1 MTAQVHTMP
10 SLENAID
17 PTAEERAARPKFEFF
32 EGDELTSK
40 PTPIKFLIDGFIE
53 ENITGLVYGPSE
65 NGKSLVLLDWAF
77 CITNGIE
84 WEGRQTKQTEVLI
97 IAGEGHAGYRRRLK
111 ALELKYGMK
120 ASKHLMISKAAV
132 RIDDPASCDDIN
144 QAMKAHS
151 KNPGLIIIDTF
162 HRNMDGDENSS
173 KDVGRVLNN
182 IDQFFRSQGAAV
194 LVVHHTGHGQDR
206 ARGSS
211 SIRGGVDAEYS
222 VFKDDNTSTV
232 TLTCTKGKD
241 LEKPKP
247 MGFVLKP
254 VQIDWTISDEDLRPQ
269 TSVYLEYTGEVEKT
283 AKKRKLSPRN
293 TNILQSLTDALNEKG
308 IEPTTEMRLKF
319 GGFNTGTFAKIVSIN
334 EWREYAYKAIS
345 AETNSANKKAFE
357 RFRNDY
363 LNSYIE
369 ESDGYVWRIDPNDKR
384 QEATSDSDK
393 LATSDKNDDN
403 DSDRRQKRPTEALSG
418 LSDNLSHAEG
428 SDNKRQNDNA
438 NNDKALSISD
448 NKRQQATNSKVSHDD
463 DATTATHFYRS
474 VAVVA
479 SQSTPEILDDE
490 MEEF

>member
-1 MTAQVHTMP
+1 MTTTPKIHLLPNV
-10 SLENAID
+10 ID
-17 PTAEERAARPKFEFF
+17 PADESGAAAEERAARPKFEFF

-269 TSVYLEYTGEVEKT
+269 TSVYLEYTGEVLKTTKKDKLTAREKQ
-283 AKKRKLSPRN
+283 
-293 TNILQSLTDALNEKG
+293 ILQSLTDALRDRG
-308 IEPTTEMRLKF
+308 IEPTAEMRQKF
-319 GGFNTGTFAKIVSIN
+319 AMTGTGTFKNVVSFKDFQ
-334 EWREYAYKAIS
+334 EYAYKVIPES
-345 AETNSANKKAFE
+345 SDDPKKSQDAKRKALARACDKFLSHKLTAD
-357 RFRNDY
+357 F
-363 LNSYIE
+363 
-369 ESDGYVWRIDPNDKR
+369 DGYIWRIDSEKHDGQDRTEPDKSLSANNNKDSKQNGQNGQNR
-384 QEATSDSDK
+384 TKTDLSDK
-393 LATSDKNDDN
+393 ESGRTGHTPIGVSSLSVSCPNQISDVLIDDN
-403 DSDRRQKRPTEALSG
+403 DDWG
-418 LSDNLSHAEG
+418 
-428 SDNKRQNDNA
+428 
-438 NNDKALSISD
+438 
-448 NKRQQATNSKVSHDD
+448 
-463 DATTATHFYRS
+463 
-474 VAVVA
+474 
-479 SQSTPEILDDE
+479 
-490 MEEF
+490 EF